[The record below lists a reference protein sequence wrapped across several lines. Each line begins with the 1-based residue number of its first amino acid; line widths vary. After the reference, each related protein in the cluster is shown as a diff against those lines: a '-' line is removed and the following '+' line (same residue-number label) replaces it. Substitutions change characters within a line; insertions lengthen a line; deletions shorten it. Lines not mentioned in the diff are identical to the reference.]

1 MQVFV
6 TGASGW
12 IGSATVRELLDAGH
26 QVVGLARSADAA
38 TAVAAAGAEPLRG
51 SLDDLDT
58 LRAAAARS
66 DGVVHLAFRH
76 DIAFTGDFQSA
87 VDADRRAIEVF
98 GDALEG
104 SGRPLLIAS
113 GTLGLAPGR
122 VGTERDLPDPQI
134 HPRIA
139 NANTA
144 LSLAER
150 GVRSSVVRFA
160 PTVHGQGDHG
170 FIATLVNIARDQQ
183 VAGYLGDGSNRWP
196 AVHRL
201 DAADLV
207 RLALEKAPAGSVLH
221 ATDEDGIPTRAIAE
235 AIGRQ
240 LNVPVASV
248 PAGQSA
254 DHFGFLADFF
264 GMDAPASSL
273 LTRELLGWAPSH
285 PGLLAD
291 LDEGR
296 YTPAMR

>member
-38 TAVAAAGAEPLRG
+38 AAVAAAGAEPLLG

-76 DIAFTGDFQSA
+76 DIAFTGDFQGA
-87 VDADRRAIEVF
+87 VDSDRRAIEVF

-122 VGTERDLPDPQI
+122 IGTERDRPDPKI

-139 NANTA
+139 NADTA
-144 LSLAER
+144 LSLAGR

-170 FIATLVNIARDQQ
+170 FIATLVDIARDQQ

-240 LNVPVASV
+240 LNVPVASIPV
-248 PAGQSA
+248 DQAA
-254 DHFGFLADFF
+254 DHFGFLAGFF

-291 LDEGR
+291 LDAGR
-296 YTPAMR
+296 YTPAVR